1 MTDPKPTLLQRLAM
15 QQDCDIPHLPTEL
28 TYQLRAAV
36 GGGNETTTWGYQW
49 ADKPHRVVY
58 TACQHAEHI
67 TAAAKP
73 FVDAAKAVIR
83 NYGGDRPD
91 YQGQT
96 IVVPMSALKAL
107 IDVVEG
113 DAA

>member
-1 MTDPKPTLLQRLAM
+1 MNYPKPSTLQRLALQM
-15 QQDCDIPHLPTEL
+15 DCDIPYLPTDL
-28 TYQLRAAV
+28 TYHLRRAPSHP
-36 GGGNETTTWGYQW
+36 ETSWGQQW
-49 ADKPHRVVY
+49 SDKPHRLLY
-58 TACQHAEHI
+58 DACQHAEHI

-107 IDVVEG
+107 IDAVEG
-113 DAA
+113 EVK